1 MTEYNEEDF
10 LSLSG
15 IQHFE
20 FCRRQW
26 ALIHIEQQWEE
37 NLRTVEGNLLHKN
50 AHDGYSAEKRGDV
63 IVSRGMPIFSRTLG
77 INGVCDIVEFHKQ
90 DDGVEIFG
98 REGKFKVLPVE
109 YKRGEPK
116 DNDVDVLQLAAQAM
130 CLEEMLCCNIEYG
143 SIFYGETRR
152 RIKVKIDN
160 DLRDKVKSKFK
171 EMHEM
176 YDRRHTPKVKPSK
189 SCNACSLKDLCLP
202 KLCKNKSAREYI
214 LDNIK
219 GGDLL

>member
-10 LSLSG
+10 ISLSG

-37 NLRTVEGNLLHKN
+37 NLRTIEGEILHKN

-63 IVSRGMPIFSRTLG
+63 IVSRGMAIFSKTLG
-77 INGVCDIVEFHKQ
+77 VNGVCDIVEFYR
-90 DDGVEIFG
+90 DDKGIELFG
-98 REGKFKVLPVE
+98 RDGKYIVFPVE

-116 DNDVDVLQLAAQAM
+116 ESNADVLQLTAQAM
-130 CLEEMLCCNIEYG
+130 CLEEMLCCEIAEG
-143 SIFYGETRR
+143 ALFYGETRR
-152 RIKVKIDN
+152 RLRIIFDYSLRQRVKDIFN
-160 DLRDKVKSKFK
+160 

-176 YDRRHTPKVKPSK
+176 YCRRYTPKVKSSK
-189 SCNACSLKDLCLP
+189 SCKACSLKDICLP
-202 KLCKNKSAREYI
+202 KLCKNKSAKEYI
-214 LDNIK
+214 QNNIK
-219 GGDLL
+219 ESDL

>member
-219 GGDLL
+219 GCDLL